1 MEGHLPK
8 VRSGGRDSPHG
19 VTVNAV
25 APALVAGTGMIPG
38 DGEEERRAV
47 GRISASRFG
56 KPEEVAEAALMLATN
71 PFITVETV
79 FSVDGG
85 LYPR

>member
-1 MEGHLPK
+1 
-8 VRSGGRDSPHG
+8 
-19 VTVNAV
+19 
-25 APALVAGTGMIPG
+25 MIPA